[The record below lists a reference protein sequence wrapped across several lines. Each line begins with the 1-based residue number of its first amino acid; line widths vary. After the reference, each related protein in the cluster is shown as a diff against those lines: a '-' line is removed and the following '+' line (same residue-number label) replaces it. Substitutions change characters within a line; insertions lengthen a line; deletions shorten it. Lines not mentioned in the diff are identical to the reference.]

1 MRKVLDFMS
10 STLLWIPRS
19 FVIREDKR
27 MDRDAFIAALI
38 GELNHQKNIKGNN
51 ENFFT
56 GKELTASDIYHKLC
70 FDFPL
75 VDEEML
81 TLFLTALTTSWESSS
96 PNKEKTTL
104 IGDDFRSTFTLHKKL
119 LYNLATLHDSSSSS
133 SSPSS
138 EGLLSA
144 IHTSSTTDS
153 ASMKKKQELM
163 SSISAELYMNLPF
176 AILDLSFE
184 ELTAL
189 FHIQSTSASVMRSEV
204 LEDFRSFLCNMPT
217 SQIISSIPS
226 EYLAGRG
233 LMVKSLRFLDKL
245 IVLYDKMQQSSQLT
259 TTNDKPRNLLH
270 LVEYVFGPMNQEC
283 VDEEREYR
291 LKWLKDLISQTSSLL
306 VEILCSF
313 PQLLPSVF
321 AGFCKVHMGSK
332 KDAVADIFSS
342 QPSIPSLSQY
352 LLLVGISRLSQ
363 RFGQSRKLERE
374 EGVAIR
380 LAINSIRSYLST
392 GENLRDM
399 VDLCQLIR
407 SHNQPTMTPLGTKAQ
422 TNSCEIVDLESVD
435 FLVDITLLLVHN
447 NVSPA
452 VCPAYDVNALV
463 ERIQSSRLLPI
474 LLSSFVQTTQLY
486 LQCQNSPIIKAHDA
500 QYWSLSV
507 RLTIA
512 LARFCFWHS
521 QLAAFCNASP
531 PLKETWTLLQQTL
544 QDDDK
549 STRLLETGGSCRV
562 SLILTVMVSIL
573 LRLQQGPTPAAQL
586 NSELVCQTA
595 VHGMGFMTREIEEV
609 GSVLNLLQLR
619 ERREEERENN
629 PDAPPSAPLSS
640 GEQINQYMRSLEALE
655 VSCHVL
661 EREDLSTLLAIFIR
675 IPSMEQFLVSYRE
688 GWRAV
693 LKSATSIK
701 NRLRQ
706 TSGDSQQVLI
716 GVLER
721 CIRSTKSLLSILEGG
736 ATSKSD

>member
-1 MRKVLDFMS
+1 
-10 STLLWIPRS
+10 
-19 FVIREDKR
+19 

-38 GELNHQKNIKGNN
+38 GELNHQKNVKGNN

-56 GKELTASDIYHKLC
+56 GKDLTASDVYHKLC

-75 VDEEML
+75 VNEEML
-81 TLFLTALTTSWESSS
+81 TLFLTALTTSWESSQD
-96 PNKEKTTL
+96 KEKKTNTL
-104 IGDDFRSTFTLHKKL
+104 MSDDFRSTFTLHKKL
-119 LYNLATLHDSSSSS
+119 LYNLATLHDSSTSSS
-133 SSPSS
+133 SSSS
-138 EGLLSA
+138 SSLEGLST
-144 IHTSSTTDS
+144 IHTSTT
-153 ASMKKKQELM
+153 ASMNKKQELT
-163 SSISAELYMNLPF
+163 SCISAELYMNLPF

-204 LEDFRSFLCNMPT
+204 LEDFRSFLCNMPI
-217 SQIISSIPS
+217 SQIISSTPS
-226 EYLAGRG
+226 EYLAERG
-233 LMVKSLRFLDKL
+233 LKVKSLRFLDKL
-245 IVLYDKMQQSSQLT
+245 IALYDKMQQSSQLT
-259 TTNDKPRNLLH
+259 TTNDKSRHLLH

-283 VDEEREYR
+283 LEEEREYR

-332 KDAVADIFSS
+332 KDAVVDIFSL

-363 RFGQSRKLERE
+363 RFSQLNKKERG
-374 EGVAIR
+374 EGVLAIR
-380 LAINSIRSYLST
+380 VAINSIRSYLST
-392 GENLRDM
+392 GQNLRDM

-407 SHNQPTMTPLGTKAQ
+407 SHNQPTTTPLGTKAQ
-422 TNSCEIVDLESVD
+422 LNSCGTEIVDLESVD
-435 FLVDITLLLVHN
+435 FLVDITLLLVPTN
-447 NVSPA
+447 IPPA
-452 VCPAYDVNALV
+452 ICPAYDVNALV

-474 LLSSFVQTTQLY
+474 LVSSFVQATQLY
-486 LQCQNSPIIKAHDA
+486 LQYQNNPIVKAHDA

-531 PLKETWTLLQQTL
+531 PLKEIWTLLQQTL
-544 QDDDK
+544 HDDEK
-549 STRLLETGGSCRV
+549 SARLLANGGSCRV
-562 SLILTVMVSIL
+562 GLILTVIVSIL
-573 LRLQQGPTPAAQL
+573 FRLQQGPTAAGQL
-586 NSELVCQTA
+586 NLELLCQTA
-595 VHGMGFMTREIEEV
+595 VHGMGFMTREIDEV
-609 GSVLNLLQLR
+609 GSVLSLLQLR
-619 ERREEERENN
+619 ESREEERENN

-640 GEQINQYMRSLEALE
+640 GDQINQYMRSLEALE

-661 EREDLSTLLAIFIR
+661 EREDLSSLLAIFAR
-675 IPSMEQFLVSYRE
+675 TPSMEQFLVSYRE

-693 LKSATSIK
+693 LKTATSIK

-706 TSGDSQQVLI
+706 TSGDSHQMLI
-716 GVLER
+716 GMLER
-721 CIRSTKSLLSILEGG
+721 CIRSSKSLLSILEGG